1 MNSDKIS
8 IKDAKDALVHLGK
21 EHLLNAPF
29 EDWHPPAKTNAPSR
43 PATPASG
50 PPMLNLAECL
60 VHAKDLETMNLP
72 PRLHLL
78 DRWLCEGDL
87 GFIFAPRGVGKTWLG
102 MSLPAAISK
111 GAGLG
116 LWTAGEQPIRVLYV
130 DGEMPLELSQYRSRG
145 MKVAEGDVTYL
156 HHELIFERQET
167 CLNIGLP
174 EHREAITRLLVEQG
188 FRLLVLDNLSSLA
201 SGVAE
206 NKGDDYEPIA
216 HWLLELRRRKITVIV
231 IHHAGRNGLMR
242 GHSKREDA
250 CSWII
255 ELRDA
260 KNDDEP
266 GAKFVSHFAK
276 CSRNTGDSM
285 PDLLWHFTTSE
296 GGEVDIH
303 CETAQLSEYEAL
315 IQHVLDGVE
324 TQAEIAELMGKLKG
338 SVCKWVKKAVA
349 EGRIK
354 RSGNQLLPPE
364 KPTERSPSPTQ
375 KIIKFPLHH
384 HT

>member
-1 MNSDKIS
+1 MNAERIP

-21 EHLLNAPF
+21 DHLHSAPF
-29 EDWHPPAKTNAPSR
+29 EDWHPPAQALAPMQS
-43 PATPASG
+43 ATPASG
-50 PPMLNLAECL
+50 PPMLNLAACL
-60 VHAKDLETMNLP
+60 IHARDLETMNLP

-78 DRWLCEGDL
+78 DRWLCESDL

-116 LWTAGEQPIRVLYV
+116 LWAAGEQPMRVLYV

-156 HHELIFERQET
+156 HHELIFERQDT
-167 CLNIGLP
+167 CLNIGLQD
-174 EHREAITRLLVEQG
+174 HRQAITQLLVEQD

-260 KNDDEP
+260 KSEDVP

-296 GGEVDIH
+296 SGEVAIH
-303 CETAQLSEYEAL
+303 CETAQVSEYEAL
-315 IQHVLDGVE
+315 IQHVLNGVE
-324 TQAEIAELMGKLKG
+324 TQTEIAELMGKLKG
-338 SVCKWVKKAVA
+338 SVSKWVKRAVS

-354 RSGNQLLPPE
+354 RIGNQLLPPE
-364 KPTERSPSPTQ
+364 KPSERKPTTTK
-375 KIIKFPLHH
+375 KIIEFPRDHH
-384 HT
+384 R

>member
-1 MNSDKIS
+1 MSAKRTP
-8 IKDAKDALVHLGK
+8 IKDPKDALVHLGK
-21 EHLLNAPF
+21 DHLHNAPV
-29 EDWHPPAKTNAPSR
+29 EVWQPPVKAPQ
-43 PATPASG
+43 PATPASA
-50 PPMLNLAECL
+50 PPPLNLAACL

-116 LWTAGEQPIRVLYV
+116 LWSAGEQPMRVLYV
-130 DGEMPLELSQYRSRG
+130 DGEMPLELTLYRSRG
-145 MKVAEGDVTYL
+145 LKIAEGDVTYL
-156 HHELIFERQET
+156 HHELIFESQET
-167 CLNIGLP
+167 SLNIGLQH
-174 EHREAITRLLVEQG
+174 HRDTITRLLVEHG

-201 SGVAE
+201 SGIAE
-206 NKGDDYEPIA
+206 NKGEDYEPIA

-260 KNDDEP
+260 KSDDEP

-296 GGEVDIH
+296 SGEVAIH
-303 CETAQLSEYEAL
+303 CETAQVSEYEAF

-324 TQAEIAELMGKLKG
+324 IQAEIAEMMKKPKG
-338 SVCKWVKKAVA
+338 TISKWATKAVA

-354 RSGNQLLPPE
+354 RTGNRLLPPD
-364 KPTERSPSPTQ
+364 KPSRAQ
-375 KIIKFPLHH
+375 HRADVDD
-384 HT
+384 

>member
-1 MNSDKIS
+1 MNDELIP
-8 IKDAKDALVHLGK
+8 INDARDALVHLGK
-21 EHLLNAPF
+21 EHLHSAPV
-29 EDWHPPAKTNAPSR
+29 EDWHPPVQAHTTS
-43 PATPASG
+43 PASV
-50 PPMLNLAECL
+50 PPMLNLAKCL
-60 VHAKDLETMNLP
+60 VHAKDLETMNIP
-72 PRLHLL
+72 ARLHIL

-87 GFIFAPRGVGKTWLG
+87 GYIFAPRGVGKTWLG

-116 LWTAGEQPIRVLYV
+116 QWTAGEQPIRVLYV
-130 DGEMPLELSQYRSRG
+130 DGEMPLELSQFRSRG
-145 MKVAEGDVTYL
+145 MKMSEGDVTYL
-156 HHELIFERQET
+156 HHEVIFERQET
-167 CLNIGLP
+167 CLNIGLND
-174 EHREAITRLLVEQG
+174 HREAITRLLVEQD

-201 SGVAE
+201 SGIAE

-260 KNDDEP
+260 KNDNEP
-266 GAKFVSHFAK
+266 GAKFVSHFSK
-276 CSRNTGDSM
+276 CSRNTGESM

-296 GGEVDIH
+296 SGEVAIH
-303 CETAQLSEYEAL
+303 CETAQVSDYEAF

-324 TQAEIAELMGKLKG
+324 SQTEIAEMMTKLKG
-338 SVCKWVKKAVA
+338 TVSKWTSKAEN

-354 RSGNQLLPPE
+354 RVGNRLLPPE
-364 KPTERSPSPTQ
+364 KASRSQPQTEVSN
-375 KIIKFPLHH
+375 
-384 HT
+384 

>member
-1 MNSDKIS
+1 MSTKRTPI
-8 IKDAKDALVHLGK
+8 IDAKDAYNQYGK
-21 EHLLNAPF
+21 EHLHNAPV
-29 EDWHPPAKTNAPSR
+29 EDWQPPAQAQATIQ
-43 PATPASG
+43 PATPASE
-50 PPMLNLAECL
+50 PPMLDLDACL
-60 VHAKDLETMNLP
+60 VHARDLETMNLP

-78 DRWLCEGDL
+78 DRWLCESDL

-102 MSLPAAISK
+102 MALPAAISK

-116 LWTAGEQPIRVLYV
+116 LWAAGEQPMRVLYV

-167 CLNIGLP
+167 CLNIGLQD
-174 EHREAITRLLVEQG
+174 HREAITRLLVAQG
-188 FRLLVLDNLSSLA
+188 FRILVLDNLSSLA

-260 KNDDEP
+260 KSDNEP

-296 GGEVDIH
+296 SGEVAIH
-303 CETAQLSEYEAL
+303 CETAQVSEYEAF

-324 TQAEIAELMGKLKG
+324 TQVEIAEMMNKLKG
-338 SVCKWVKKAVA
+338 TVSKWALKAVN
-349 EGRIK
+349 EGLIK
-354 RSGNQLLPPE
+354 RVGNRLLPPE
-364 KPTERSPSPTQ
+364 KASRAQPRA
-375 KIIKFPLHH
+375 KV
-384 HT
+384 

>member
-1 MNSDKIS
+1 MTPQHMPT
-8 IKDAKDALVHLGK
+8 KDAKDALVHYGK
-21 EHLLNAPF
+21 EHLHNSRI
-29 EDWHPPAKTNAPSR
+29 EDWHPSEESNASSLPG
-43 PATPASG
+43 TPNNG
-50 PPMLNLAECL
+50 NPMLNLAACL
-60 VHAKDLETMNLP
+60 VHAKELEAMQLP

-78 DRWLCEGDL
+78 DQWLCEGDL

-116 LWTAGEQPIRVLYV
+116 HWTAGKQPIRVLYV
-130 DGEMPLELSQYRSRG
+130 DGEMPLELSQNRSRG
-145 MKVAEGDVTYL
+145 MKVSEGDVTYL
-156 HHELIFERQET
+156 HHELIFGHLNT

-174 EHREAITRLLVEQG
+174 DHREAITQLLVEKG

-216 HWLLELRRRKITVIV
+216 QWLLELRRRKITVIV
-231 IHHAGRNGLMR
+231 IHHAGRNGSMR

-260 KNDDEP
+260 KSDNEP
-266 GAKFVSHFAK
+266 GAKFVTHFAK
-276 CSRNTGDSM
+276 CSRNTGDPM

-296 GGEVDIH
+296 SGDVAIH
-303 CETAQLSEYEAL
+303 CETAQASEYEEF
-315 IQHVLDGVE
+315 IQHVVNGTEKQSIIV
-324 TQAEIAELMGKLKG
+324 QLMGKPK
-338 SVCKWVKKAVA
+338 STISKWTDKALN
-349 EGRIK
+349 EGRI
-354 RSGNQLLPPE
+354 SGTSKKLLPPP
-364 KPTERSPSPTQ
+364 KSNLR
-375 KIIKFPLHH
+375 IRDADVNH
-384 HT
+384 